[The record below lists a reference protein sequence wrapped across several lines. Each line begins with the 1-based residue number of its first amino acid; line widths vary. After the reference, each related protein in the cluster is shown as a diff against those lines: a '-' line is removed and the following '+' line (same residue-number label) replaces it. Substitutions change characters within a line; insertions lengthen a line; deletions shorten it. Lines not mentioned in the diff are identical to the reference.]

1 MNFLYSQL
9 NLKEIYLYP
18 QLKLKRQTQIYKT
31 NYTIQQTKQIY
42 NTKIATIF
50 ITTIQTKG
58 YTTNEKWEC
67 IVALP
72 YG

>member
-1 MNFLYSQL
+1 MILWYIFSLQ
-9 NLKEIYLYP
+9 IFLYP
-18 QLKLKRQTQIYKT
+18 QSKLKIQTLISKT

-42 NTKIATIF
+42 NTKITTIF

>member
-1 MNFLYSQL
+1 EPYL
-9 NLKEIYLYP
+9 LKFNTLHLAP
-18 QLKLKRQTQIYKT
+18 QTLISKT

-50 ITTIQTKG
+50 ITTIQTKE